1 MRKIL
6 GAIFG
11 SSKNT
16 ETVVDGAV
24 KGLDKMFF
32 TKEERSEANQKL
44 SEWYLKY
51 LAATQPQNIARRF
64 IAVIVT
70 LLWSALIIAGIVVRW
85 WSYEASD
92 YVFKILGEIVMQPF
106 SIIIGFYFLTHAVR
120 AYQDK

>member
-1 MRKIL
+1 MGKIL

-32 TKEERSEANQKL
+32 TQEERSEANQKL
-44 SEWYLKY
+44 SEWYLRY
-51 LAATQPQNIARRF
+51 LEATAPQGLARRF
-64 IAVIVT
+64 IAVVVV
-70 LLWSALIIAGIVVRW
+70 LLWCALIIAGVTIRW

-92 YVFKILGEIVMQPF
+92 FIFKVLEEIIMTPF
-106 SIIIGFYFLTHAVR
+106 SIILGFYFLTHAVR
-120 AYQDK
+120 AYKK

>member
-32 TKEERSEANQKL
+32 TQEERSEANQKL

-51 LAATQPQNIARRF
+51 LEATQPQGLARRF
-64 IAVIVT
+64 IAVVVV
-70 LLWSALIIAGIVVRW
+70 LLWCALIISGVVVRW

-92 YVFKILGEIVMQPF
+92 FIFKVLAEIVMTPF
-106 SIIIGFYFLTHAVR
+106 SIILGFYFLTHAVR
-120 AYQDK
+120 AYKK

>member
-1 MRKIL
+1 VKQIL

-70 LLWSALIIAGIVVRW
+70 LLWSALIVAGIVVRW

-120 AYQDK
+120 AYKK